1 MLDGK
6 EGNSDETLNSLI
18 QMNMMNQMSPSGTPQ
33 AAGGMNNMMSNPLF
47 LASMLGDSS
56 SDGSSSTG
64 GLDMTSLMLMGGL
77 GGQGGGLGDLGL
89 MSLLGGSGSSTST
102 GSSSSDAGVFEP
114 SADNL
119 S

>member
-1 MLDGK
+1 
-6 EGNSDETLNSLI
+6 
-18 QMNMMNQMSPSGTPQ
+18 MNMMNQMSATPGQ
-33 AAGGMNNMMSNPLF
+33 PAAGGMNNMMSNPLF

-89 MSLLGGSGSSTST
+89 MSLLGGSGSSSST
-102 GSSSSDAGVFEP
+102 GSSSSDAVVFVATKTQI
-114 SADNL
+114 SYSKMICAC
-119 S
+119 